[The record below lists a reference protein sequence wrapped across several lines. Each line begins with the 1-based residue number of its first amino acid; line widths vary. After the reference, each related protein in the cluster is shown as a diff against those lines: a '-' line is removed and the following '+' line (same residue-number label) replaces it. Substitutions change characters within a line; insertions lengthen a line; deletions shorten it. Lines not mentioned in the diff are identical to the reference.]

1 MSYTKKRFFR
11 SLQHN
16 WTACHLL
23 WKEETR
29 YGTVDVIIHLFIPCT
44 YIHLVQPSFIIFIF
58 SKFLKENILL
68 LLLLATAFIGGNRSW
83 GLLVLES
90 LSGHRVWRFED
101 DTADRLQRHGQ
112 LASRSR
118 DRQDCAS
125 VCGRVHQRNSEPGV
139 AGWV

>member
-1 MSYTKKRFFR
+1 MPSTLERRDKVWYRGCYYTF
-11 SLQHN
+11 
-16 WTACHLL
+16 
-23 WKEETR
+23 
-29 YGTVDVIIHLFIPCT
+29 IHSM
-44 YIHLVQPSFIIFIF
+44 YIHTFSSTLFHYFHF

-118 DRQDCAS
+118 DRQNCAS

>member
-16 WTACHLL
+16 WTAWHLL

-29 YGTVDVIIHLFIPCT
+29 YGTVDVIIHSM
-44 YIHLVQPSFIIFIF
+44 YIHYIHTLHLVHPSFIIFIF
-58 SKFLKENILL
+58 SKFLKEKNSSSS
-68 LLLLATAFIGGNRSW
+68 FIGGNRSW

-118 DRQDCAS
+118 DRQNCAS